1 MFDFVLP
8 PHELNEEIMTKL
20 TRADLWS
27 LEDYSVNRPEFR
39 AQVLAHKKDRQL
51 QLNEHARLLF
61 EDALTLKYQIQEML
75 RIEKVFE
82 AAGIQEELDAYNPLI
97 PDGDN
102 WKATFMIEYEDVEE
116 RKLRLTEL
124 KNVEDLI
131 WMRVDGHDKVYAIA
145 DEDMDREND
154 TKTSS
159 VHFVRFQLAPEMVAA
174 AKAGAVLFAGCDL
187 EGFRIGPLQV
197 PDNVARSLRN
207 DLA

>member
-1 MFDFVLP
+1 
-8 PHELNEEIMTKL
+8 MTKL

-27 LEDYSVNRPEFR
+27 LEEYSEKRAEFR
-39 AQVLAHKKDRQL
+39 TQVLAHKKNRHL
-51 QLNEHARLLF
+51 ALNTHARLLF

-82 AAGIQEELDAYNPLI
+82 AAGIQDELGAYNPLI

-116 RKLRLTEL
+116 RKLRLQEL
-124 KNVEDLI
+124 KNVEDLV
-131 WMRVDGHDKVYAIA
+131 WMQVEGFDKVYAIA

-159 VHFVRFQLAPEMVAA
+159 VHFLRFQLTADMVSA
-174 AKAGAVLFAGCDL
+174 AKKGAALFTGCDL
-187 EGFRIGPLQV
+187 EGFKIGPLPV
-197 PDNVARSLRN
+197 PANVADSLRQ
-207 DLA
+207 DLS

>member
-1 MFDFVLP
+1 MS
-8 PHELNEEIMTKL
+8 KL
-20 TRADLWS
+20 TREDLWS
-27 LEDYSVNRPEFR
+27 LEEYSVKRSDFR
-39 AQVLAHKKDRQL
+39 TEVLAHKKNRQL
-51 QLNEHARLLF
+51 QLSDNARLLF
-61 EDALTLKYQIQEML
+61 EDTLTLRYQIQEML

-102 WKATFMIEYEDVEE
+102 WKATFMIEYEEVNE

-131 WMRVDGHDKVYAIA
+131 WMQVEGHDKVYAIA
-145 DEDMDREND
+145 DEDMDRENE

-159 VHFVRFQLAPEMVAA
+159 VHFVRFQLTPDMVKA
-174 AKAGAVLFAGCDL
+174 AKAGAVLYAGCDL
-187 EGFRIGPLQV
+187 EGFKLGPLKV
-197 PDNVARSLRN
+197 PENVALSLRA

>member
-1 MFDFVLP
+1 
-8 PHELNEEIMTKL
+8 MTKL

-27 LEDYSVNRPEFR
+27 LEEYSEKRAEFR
-39 AQVLAHKKDRQL
+39 TQVLAHKKNRHL
-51 QLNEHARLLF
+51 ALNAHARLLF

-82 AAGIQEELDAYNPLI
+82 AAGIQDELGAYNPLI

-116 RKLRLTEL
+116 RKLRLQEL
-124 KNVEDLI
+124 KNVEDLV
-131 WMRVDGHDKVYAIA
+131 WMQVEGFDKVYAIA

-159 VHFVRFQLAPEMVAA
+159 VHSLRFQLTADMVSA
-174 AKAGAVLFAGCDL
+174 AKKGAALFTGCDL
-187 EGFRIGPLQV
+187 EGFKIGPLPV
-197 PDNVARSLRN
+197 PANVADSLRQ
-207 DLA
+207 DLS